1 MCRRGMYYREM
12 LRGLEYDGRNGKR
25 ELRGMINRSNPRR
38 DQCIDAMLKTLHDY
52 LPQQVAGL
60 PLPSVSV
67 ASVSERA
74 VGLNNRIG
82 TEKRGEFP
90 VVAVKGIRLDAL
102 VRFQAWAS
110 DPGQVDTDFTNLN
123 SQLIADRD
131 SLVKEGFLRLALENT
146 LAADQISS
154 LTAWRGQADYRVLYE
169 CQFSDSDNAGGLI
182 ARIQIEA
189 DQEQAGSPQK
199 EFTTVTD
206 RMIRWDNQDAPALIL
221 RGKLTIG
228 ALSALIFVSGA
239 EPAGTVT
246 LTRTVDG
253 LMGQPTSYHTLTD
266 FLAAVSG
273 PNPADRHAQVIFQS
287 LKDFLHNFNDA
298 GDPVAFPGA
307 NNALDSYRSLVLPIA
322 PAIQLPGVFDRLEL
336 TYQDK
341 AFDQEGVLY
350 LRATGG

>member
-1 MCRRGMYYREM
+1 
-12 LRGLEYDGRNGKR
+12 
-25 ELRGMINRSNPRR
+25 MINRGNPHR
-38 DQCIDAMLKTLHDY
+38 DQVIDAMLKALQDY
-52 LPQQVAGL
+52 LPPSVAGL
-60 PLPSVSV
+60 PKSSVFV

-110 DPGQVDTDFTNLN
+110 DPEQIDTDFTNLN

-131 SLVKEGFLRLALENT
+131 FLRQEGFLRLALENT
-146 LAADQISS
+146 LAADRVSS
-154 LTAWRGQADYRVLYE
+154 PDAWRKQADYRVLYE
-169 CQFSDSDNAGGLI
+169 HQFQDSDDAGGLI

-199 EFTTVTD
+199 ETTTVTD

-246 LTRTVDG
+246 FTRTVDG
-253 LMGQPTSYHTLTD
+253 LTGQPTSYHTLTD

-273 PNPADRHAQVIFQS
+273 PNPADRHAQVNFQS
-287 LKDFLHNFNDA
+287 LKEFLDNFNDA

-307 NNALDSYRSLVLPIA
+307 GNALDSYRSKVRPIA
-322 PAIQLPGVFDRLEL
+322 PAIQLPGVFDLLEL
-336 TYQDK
+336 TYRDK
-341 AFDQEGVLY
+341 AFDQDAVLY